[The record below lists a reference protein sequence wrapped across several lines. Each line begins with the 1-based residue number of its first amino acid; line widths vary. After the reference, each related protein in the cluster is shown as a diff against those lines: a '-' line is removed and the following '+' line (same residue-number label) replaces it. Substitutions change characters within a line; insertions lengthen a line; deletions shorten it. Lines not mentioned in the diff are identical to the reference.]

1 MCLPLHAIGPAN
13 KNLHHESLPMR
24 ASRLLVSLLTA
35 VLVPTLFA
43 QRQDALTPVIASPL
57 RPSTFAVQ
65 GTDNKQHFVYE
76 LAITNAGTATAT
88 IQKIEV
94 VTPDTPSKVLATF
107 EGADILTHL
116 RTVGQGPAITTPQ
129 IESSGTRLLLVDFTL
144 DKDTRPPTTLLHRF
158 HVLAGGPPGSPKDKT
173 VAQTYTIAP
182 IAVST
187 DVTVLGPP
195 LAGKGWAAFN
205 GCCDPKGIH
214 RGSGIPINGEFH
226 YAQRF
231 AIDWLLLNPD
241 GKFFQGD
248 GKSVKDYADYG
259 VKVIAVADGTVVET
273 LSTLED
279 QLPGN
284 LPDPTTITIENVD
297 GNHIVLD
304 LGHGKYAFYAHLQKN
319 SLLVAKGD
327 HVKRG
332 QALALLGNTGNTSA
346 PHLHFHLMDGTS
358 VLGSS
363 GLPYIIDHFEVAG
376 QLSSQQFNATA
387 LSGEWSKALAAH
399 PSTRTSEFPL
409 DLTVVNF

>member
-241 GKFFQGD
+241 AKFFQGD

-304 LGHGKYAFYAHLQKN
+304 LGQGKYAFYAHLQKN

-363 GLPYIIDHFEVAG
+363 GLPYVIDHFEVAG
-376 QLSSQQFNATA
+376 Q
-387 LSGEWSKALAAH
+387 WSKDLAAH
-399 PSTRTSEFPL
+399 PSPRTSEFPL

>member
-1 MCLPLHAIGPAN
+1 
-13 KNLHHESLPMR
+13 MR
-24 ASRLLVSLLTA
+24 ASRLIVSLLTA
-35 VLVPTLFA
+35 ILIPTLSA

-65 GTDNKQHFVYE
+65 GTDNKQHLVYE
-76 LAITNAGTATAT
+76 LVITNTGTPTATL
-88 IQKIEV
+88 QKIEV

-107 EGADILTHL
+107 EGSDLLTRL
-116 RTVGQGPAITTPQ
+116 RSAGQGPAITTPQ
-129 IESSGTRLLLVDFTL
+129 IEFSGTRLLLVDFTL
-144 DKDTRPPTTLLHRF
+144 DKDIHPPTTLLHRF
-158 HVLAGGPPGSPKDKT
+158 HVLAGGPPGSPKDKA

-182 IAVST
+182 IAVSI

-195 LAGKGWAAFN
+195 LAGKGWAVFN
-205 GCCDPKGIH
+205 GCCAPKGAH

-231 AIDWLLLNPD
+231 AIDWLLLNSD
-241 GKFFQGD
+241 AKFFHGD

-259 VKVIAVADGTVVET
+259 AKVIAVADGTVVET
-273 LSTLED
+273 LSTLDD
-279 QLPGN
+279 QPPGT

-304 LGHGKYAFYAHLQKN
+304 LGNGKYAFYAHLQKN

-332 QALALLGNTGNTSA
+332 QPLALLGNTGNTSA

-363 GLPYIIDHFEVAG
+363 GLPYVIDHFEVAG
-376 QLSSQQFNATA
+376 QLSSQQFNATE
-387 LSGEWSKALAAH
+387 LSGEWSKDLSAH